1 MLFEFCCPHI
11 LLQLSSSSFS
21 LWLHICMCYTGC
33 KENHFYSLPCG
44 QAEATIY
51 WPRRCFIL
59 PQKLRDE
66 QNQLISQFFC
76 YSNSSKNI
84 TCPSGKLK
92 TGFTSPIAKSTSPG
106 LSNTTFF
113 ACWLQLLSK
122 LLIDLFSFHVIIR
135 RQKIGHHF
143 TFCLDFDMPRTAK
156 QCDCFY
162 LILFTLM
169 LLLRA
174 ILGGTFSL
182 ALVWSGVGVDLAV
195 AVVSIFVY

>member
-1 MLFEFCCPHI
+1 
-11 LLQLSSSSFS
+11 
-21 LWLHICMCYTGC
+21 MCYSGC
-33 KENHFYSLPCG
+33 KDNRFCSLPFG

-51 WPRRCFIL
+51 QPRCHFIV

-122 LLIDLFSFHVIIR
+122 LLIDLFFFHVIIR
-135 RQKIGHHF
+135 LQKIGHHF
-143 TFCLDFDMPRTAK
+143 TFCLDFDMPRTTK
-156 QCDCFY
+156 QFDCFY

-182 ALVWSGVGVDLAV
+182 ALVWSGVGIDLAV
-195 AVVSIFVY
+195 AVVSIFVH